1 MDNLAICCNSYK
13 NFIHFSISWMK
24 LQGFVKSSIIMKNAF
39 LSISG
44 VARWAY
50 IDGLSISSIM
60 NTSSFACVPKCFKV
74 YGDRYR
80 WHRWRLDR
88 RSRWRWLFLWDG
100 SYCLLRDWKGVCLRY
115 WFWRCRRE
123 ILWVSVFRNVWSRE
137 WWRVDSMFFFG
148 ILIRLGI
155 SSTLIIYSN
164 HQ

>member
-1 MDNLAICCNSYK
+1 MI
-13 NFIHFSISWMK
+13 
-24 LQGFVKSSIIMKNAF
+24 KNAF

-60 NTSSFACVPKCFKV
+60 NTSSFACVPTCFIV
-74 YGDRYR
+74 YDYRYR
-80 WHRWRLDR
+80 LYQWHLDR

-100 SYCLLRDWKGVCLRY
+100 SYCLLRDWKDVCLRCL
-115 WFWRCRRE
+115 FWRCRRV
-123 ILWVSVFRNVWSRE
+123 ILWESVFLSVWSRGLS
-137 WWRVDSMFFFG
+137 RVDSIFFFG